1 MKVDKDFFEKNSDLI
16 NKLKQIPVLENFE
29 DDDLQELLQ
38 LAKLMEYD
46 PGDLILEEGSEDNW
60 IFYLVSGKAKI
71 VKNGKDLVVLRRI
84 GDVFGEMGII
94 DGTVRSASV
103 QAIDKTVCLATD
115 ISIIDQM
122 PREKR
127 SNFKYIIFRGFAEIL
142 ANRLRET
149 TDELLRAKEEIER
162 LKLSQRLMKTKD
174 ELKDAKQEIER
185 LQQEL
190 GEPD

>member
-1 MKVDKDFFEKNSDLI
+1 
-16 NKLKQIPVLENFE
+16 
-29 DDDLQELLQ
+29 
-38 LAKLMEYD
+38 LMEYD
-46 PGDLILEEGSEDNW
+46 PGDLILGEGSDDNW

-71 VKNGKDLVVLRRI
+71 VKNGKELVVLRRI

-122 PREKR
+122 PKEKR
-127 SNFKYIIFRGFAEIL
+127 SDFKYVIFRGFAEIL

-149 TDELLRAKEEIER
+149 TDELMRAREEIER
-162 LKLSQRLMKTKD
+162 LKLSQRLTKTKG

-190 GEPD
+190 DEQD